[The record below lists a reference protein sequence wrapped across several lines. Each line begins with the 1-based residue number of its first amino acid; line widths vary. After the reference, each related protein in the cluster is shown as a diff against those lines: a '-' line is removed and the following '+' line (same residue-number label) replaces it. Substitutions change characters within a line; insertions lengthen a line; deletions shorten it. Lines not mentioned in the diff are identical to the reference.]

1 MLVRLFSPISPG
13 DGVEVAMS
21 HYDHSRELPP
31 RLLARVGKLDDG
43 DWLLPNVSWQN
54 DVDFTGRLKCQ
65 VRRQRAAGAATSKTD
80 CYRSV
85 THNSYCLSRGFYKI
99 GDGSLH
105 RELGPN
111 LQSPSPDT
119 PTRLGPKL
127 NSRPAASYRDRLPN
141 GGQQ

>member
-1 MLVRLFSPISPG
+1 
-13 DGVEVAMS
+13 MS
-21 HYDHSRELPP
+21 GSK
-31 RLLARVGKLDDG
+31 AKGG
-43 DWLLPNVSWQN
+43 
-54 DVDFTGRLKCQ
+54 GRI
-65 VRRQRAAGAATSKTD
+65 AA

-85 THNSYCLSRGFYKI
+85 THNWYCLSRGSYKV

-127 NSRPAASYRDRLPN
+127 NSRPVANYRR
-141 GGQQ
+141 QIT